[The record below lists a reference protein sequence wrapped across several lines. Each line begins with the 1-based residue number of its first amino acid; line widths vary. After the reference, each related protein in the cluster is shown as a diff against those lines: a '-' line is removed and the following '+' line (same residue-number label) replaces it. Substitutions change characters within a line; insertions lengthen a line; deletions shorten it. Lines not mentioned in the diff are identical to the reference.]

1 MRYLLPAAVVDYI
14 EEHNLY
20 LDDGPSAE
28 KEKGKD
34 KENSSGR
41 REGNAA
47 FSTKAALQS

>member
-20 LDDGPSAE
+20 LDEGSVPE

-34 KENSSGR
+34 KDSGLGKQ
-41 REGNAA
+41 ESDVGYSA
-47 FSTKAALQS
+47 KALS